1 MMCFMCVRMPKK
13 ELSYYEITV
22 INRCHRFD
30 ILPIENPKLRNFIEF
45 EKFKPIDKPRAA
57 IQNDKFSKILLY
69 F

>member
-1 MMCFMCVRMPKK
+1 MFYVRSNAKK

-30 ILPIENPKLRNFIEF
+30 ILPIENPELRNFIEF
-45 EKFKPIDKPRAA
+45 EKFKPRAA
-57 IQNDKFSKILLY
+57 IQNDKFSQILLY